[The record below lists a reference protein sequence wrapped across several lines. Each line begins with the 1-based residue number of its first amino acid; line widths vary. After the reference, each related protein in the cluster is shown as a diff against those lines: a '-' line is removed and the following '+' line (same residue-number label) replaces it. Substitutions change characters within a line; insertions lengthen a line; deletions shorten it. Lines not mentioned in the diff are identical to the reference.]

1 MNDDLHIDFERLF
14 VYEGIPIAKQGDRH
28 YRQGWL
34 STPCPFCTGDEG
46 NHLGYNAKYNVF
58 TCWRCG
64 KHTKGEVLA
73 TLLNKPKKEAVNYA
87 KEFYGLDPFEEK
99 PEPEI
104 IKADTLIIPGSK
116 EIPPLHRE
124 YLTKRWY
131 NPDKLASQW
140 DLYFT
145 TYHET
150 HPWRIIA
157 PVWHD
162 GKYVSYVG
170 RDASGVSPTRYLTCF
185 PRNEIRDC
193 KLCVFGMQYAVGKTV
208 IVVEGMFDAFR
219 IGYGAIATLG
229 TGWKQEQA
237 EIIARNYDTSYI
249 LYDPEHEAQKRATR
263 LAQTLSM
270 MGKHKSHVIEL
281 KGTSAEDPGDLN
293 DEEVGEIRKLLK
305 GSL

>member
-14 VYEGIPIAKQGDRH
+14 AYEGIPIAKQGERH

-46 NHLGYNAKYNVF
+46 NHLGFNQKYNVF

-73 TLLNKPKKEAVNYA
+73 ALLHRPKKEAINYA
-87 KEFYGLDPFEEK
+87 KEFYNLDPFDVIE
-99 PEPEI
+99 EPEI
-104 IKADTLIIPGSK
+104 IRSDKLVIPGSK
-116 EIPPLHRE
+116 DIPPLHRE
-124 YLTKRWY
+124 YLVKRRY

-150 HPWRIIA
+150 HPWRLIA
-157 PVWHD
+157 PVWYD

-170 RDASGVSPTRYLTCF
+170 RDVSGMSSTRYLTCF
-185 PRNEIRDC
+185 PANEVRDV
-193 KLCVFGMQYAVGKTV
+193 KLCVFGMQYAVHKKV
-208 IVVEGMFDAFR
+208 VVVEGMFDAFR
-219 IGYGAIATLG
+219 IGHGAIATLG

-237 EIIARNYDTSYI
+237 EIIARNYDVSYI
-249 LYDPEHEAQKRATR
+249 LFDPEHEAQKRATK
-263 LAQTLSM
+263 LANALSVI
-270 MGKHKSHVIEL
+270 GKHKSYVL
-281 KGTSAEDPGDLN
+281 GMSGTTADDPGDLT
-293 DEEVGEIRKLLK
+293 DSEADEIRKLLK
-305 GSL
+305 G